1 MAGIPEFFE
10 EIITALTNPD
20 IWIRLGLASIL
31 LVILIILSIYQ
42 KTDLESKIIWSF
54 LRGLAQIIL
63 LGSVLLIIFGID
75 QIWLLYLILLF
86 MCLFAAYTNS
96 RSYPYP
102 NVFWINFLA
111 ITSSTMA
118 IMTFAIFSKEIPN
131 FNGIIYQTSDTGVSS
146 YGSYIIP
153 VGSMTIF
160 FAMRESGIAMERIKS
175 DILKSKGM
183 IEAALSLGASQMR
196 AIRSILR
203 DSYRAGLVP
212 TVNRVAVLGI
222 VTIPGLMSGMI
233 IGGASP
239 IEAAVYQVI
248 IFMMLLTA
256 SFCSSIISNQL
267 FTRQFFTKEQQ
278 LDLEFY
284 SKISQISKQNIEE

>member
-1 MAGIPEFFE
+1 MVEIPEFFK
-10 EIITALTNPD
+10 EIITTLADPN

-31 LVILIILSIYQ
+31 LVILIVLSIYQ
-42 KTDLESKIIWSF
+42 KTNLESKIVWSF
-54 LRGLAQIIL
+54 LRGLVQIIL
-63 LGSVLLIIFGID
+63 LGSALLIIFGID

-86 MCLFAAYTNS
+86 MCLFAAFTNY

-102 NVFWINFLA
+102 NVFWINLLA

-131 FNGIIYQTSDTGVSS
+131 FNGIIYQTSDTSVSS
-146 YGSYIIP
+146 YGIYIIP

-160 FAMRESGIAMERIKS
+160 FAMRESGIAMERVKS

-203 DSYRAGLVP
+203 DSYRASLVP
-212 TVNRVAVLGI
+212 TVNRVAVLGV

-284 SKISQISKQNIEE
+284 SKISQISKQNIEI